1 MKNINKNISQNDVQ
15 LELIQK
21 EILSKN
27 DVNIN
32 LISKFIIKRF
42 MEQVV

>member
-1 MKNINKNISQNDVQ
+1 MKNIDKSISQNDVQ

-21 EILSKN
+21 EILSKSDTN
-27 DVNIN
+27 LN
-32 LISKFIIKRF
+32 LISKFIIERF